1 MTTIPNQHRVEEFKS
16 EIAEMRLKDPATAR
30 DRMMLRAG
38 ALSMIVGVIITI
50 VAYFGSHGT
59 QNSLEQS
66 DFQITAM
73 IGICLTVAGGALFLR
88 YSIAQFLRFWLARI
102 TYEQQVAADRIIEAT
117 RPRS

>member
-102 TYEQQVAADRIIEAT
+102 TYEQQLAADRIIEAT

>member
-1 MTTIPNQHRVEEFKS
+1 MTTIPNQQRIEEFKS

-38 ALSMIVGVIITI
+38 ALLMIVGVVVAI

-59 QNSLEQS
+59 QSSLEQG

-73 IGICLTVAGGALFLR
+73 IGICLTVAGGAIFLR

-102 TYEQQVAADRIIEAT
+102 AYEQQMAADRIIEVT
-117 RPRS
+117 RPHT

>member
-38 ALSMIVGVIITI
+38 ALSMIVGVIVTI

-73 IGICLTVAGGALFLR
+73 IGVCLTVAGGALFLR